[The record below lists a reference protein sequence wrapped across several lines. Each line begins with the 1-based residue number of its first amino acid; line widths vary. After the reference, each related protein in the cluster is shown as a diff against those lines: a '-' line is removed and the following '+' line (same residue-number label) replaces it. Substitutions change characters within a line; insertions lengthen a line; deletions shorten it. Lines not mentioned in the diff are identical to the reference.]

1 MADSAMVRKRSRRRQ
16 ARGQRF
22 GLAVPRLAM
31 PAVRQNTVF
40 NGFSTGI
47 KETSRLKP
55 FLHRR
60 PTWAHALSLL
70 LLALCLGF
78 MGVIVQG
85 DEYYVVS
92 PEISGTRFVPPEE
105 IASAAAVNGLHAF
118 WVEPAQMEAAVR
130 QVPNVADV
138 RVRAAWPNRVT
149 IEVTEREPVLL
160 WMDGQTAQWADAT
173 GHLMPVR
180 GQIEG
185 LLTVVAEEGAIGAQT
200 TEKLPEALIA
210 GALALHALVPQAREL
225 RYAPSGG
232 LAFEDARGWTAYFG
246 VGNDMAQKLVIYNAL
261 VASLGARGLRP
272 LALVVEDVRH
282 PYYRLPPPPTP
293 TP

>member
-1 MADSAMVRKRSRRRQ
+1 MTRRRPMAESAMVRKRSRRRQ
-16 ARGQRF
+16 ARMQRF
-22 GLAVPRLAM
+22 GLAVPRLAL
-31 PAVRQNTVF
+31 PAIRQNTVF
-40 NGFSTGI
+40 NGFSPGI
-47 KETSRLKP
+47 KETVGRRL
-55 FLHRR
+55 
-60 PTWAHALSLL
+60 TWAHALSLL

-78 MGVIVQG
+78 MGAIVQG

-92 PEISGTRFVPPEE
+92 PEIGGTRFVPPEE

-118 WVEPAQMEAAVR
+118 WVDPAQIEAAVR

-185 LLTVVAEEGAIGAQT
+185 LLTVVAEDGAISAQT

-261 VASLGARGLRP
+261 VASLEARGLRP
-272 LALVVEDVRH
+272 LALVVDDVR
-282 PYYRLPPPPTP
+282 
-293 TP
+293 

>member
-1 MADSAMVRKRSRRRQ
+1 MANSAMVRKRSRRRQ
-16 ARGQRF
+16 ARMQRF
-22 GLAVPRLAM
+22 GLAVPRLAL
-31 PAVRQNTVF
+31 PAIRQNTVF
-40 NGFSTGI
+40 NGFSPGI
-47 KETSRLKP
+47 KETVGRRL
-55 FLHRR
+55 
-60 PTWAHALSLL
+60 TWAHALSLL

-78 MGVIVQG
+78 MGAIIQG

-92 PEISGTRFVPPEE
+92 PEIGGTRFVPPEE

-118 WVEPAQMEAAVR
+118 WVDPAQIEAVVR

-185 LLTVVAEEGAIGAQT
+185 LLTVVAEDGAINAQT

-261 VASLGARGLRP
+261 VASLEARGLRP
-272 LALVVEDVRH
+272 LALVVDDVRH
-282 PYYRLPPPPTP
+282 PYYRLPTPTP
-293 TP
+293 TPGP